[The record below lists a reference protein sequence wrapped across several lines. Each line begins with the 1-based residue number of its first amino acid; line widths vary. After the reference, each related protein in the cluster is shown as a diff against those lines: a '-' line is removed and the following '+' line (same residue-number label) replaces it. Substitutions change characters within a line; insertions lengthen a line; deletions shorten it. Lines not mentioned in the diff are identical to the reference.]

1 MRLILLRNNFLSP
14 IKHHADSSYM
24 AKKPTPELLVVDDDQ
39 DCLQAI
45 AMMLETLGYSC
56 RCCGSPEE
64 ALKAAKERPFDLVL
78 LDIMMPGMNGYQL
91 LENLRALP
99 NGASA
104 PAIMVTAKDE
114 ESGINE
120 VYEHGADYYITK
132 PFTAK
137 QLESRIKLFL

>member
-1 MRLILLRNNFLSP
+1 M
-14 IKHHADSSYM
+14 ADT
-24 AKKPTPELLVVDDDQ
+24 PTPALLVVDDDR

-45 AMMLETLGYSC
+45 EMMLETMGL
-56 RCCGSPEE
+56 RCQCSNSPRE
-64 ALKAAKERPFDLVL
+64 ALAIAEKQRFDLVL
-78 LDIMMPGMNGYQL
+78 LDIMMPEMNGYEL
-91 LENLRALP
+91 LSKLRKLP
-99 NGASA
+99 HANQV

-137 QLESRIKLFL
+137 QLESRIRLFLDLSRARV